1 MKRNKNNLTIA
12 LQKDGRLT
20 EPSLNLLRGMGLEFE
35 VDARRLLAPCRN
47 FDLDILFLRSGD
59 IPEHVAAGAVD
70 LGVVGENVIFEH
82 GARLRVLERLGFGQC
97 QLMIAVP
104 KASGL
109 RKLRDLRG
117 LRVAT
122 TYPRSLKKFLTRKKI
137 AASIVEISGS
147 VEAAPA
153 LGIADAIC
161 DLVATGSTLRVNELV
176 SLDTVFSS
184 EAVLA
189 ANGAVLRN
197 SRKNAQIERLRMRAR
212 SVRTA
217 RRAKYIMLNAPASA
231 LPRIKRVIP
240 SLKSPTVIP
249 LAEPGMIAVHSV
261 VAEEMLWDVIEKIK
275 RLGGSEILVMSIE
288 KEIP

>member
-109 RKLRDLRG
+109 RRLRDLRG

-122 TYPRSLKKFLTRKKI
+122 TYPRSLKKFLARKKV

-176 SLDTVFSS
+176 SLETVFSS

-189 ANGAVLRN
+189 ANGAALR
-197 SRKNAQIERLRMRAR
+197 RKGAPIERLRMRAR

-261 VAEEMLWDVIEKIK
+261 VAEDVLWDVIEKIK

>member
-12 LQKDGRLT
+12 IQKNGRLT
-20 EPSLNLLRGMGLEFE
+20 EPSLSLLRGMGLEFE

-97 QLMIAVP
+97 QLMIAAP

-109 RKLRDLRG
+109 RRLRDLRG

-122 TYPRSLKKFLTRKKI
+122 TYPRSLKKFLARKKV

-176 SLDTVFSS
+176 SLETVFSS

-189 ANGAVLRN
+189 ANGAALR
-197 SRKNAQIERLRMRAR
+197 RKGAQIERLRMRAR

-261 VAEEMLWDVIEKIK
+261 VAEEVLWDVIEKIK

>member
-12 LQKDGRLT
+12 LQKNGRLT
-20 EPSLNLLRGMGLEFE
+20 EPSLSLLRGMGLEFE

-59 IPEHVAAGAVD
+59 IPEHVAAGVVD

-109 RKLRDLRG
+109 RRLRDLRG

-122 TYPRSLKKFLTRKKI
+122 TYPRSLKKFLTRKKV

-176 SLDTVFSS
+176 SLETVFSS

-189 ANGAVLRN
+189 ANGAALR
-197 SRKNAQIERLRMRAR
+197 RKGAQIERLRMRAR

-261 VAEEMLWDVIEKIK
+261 VAEEVLWDVIEKIK